1 MEAVEASVAASNGG
15 TLAARV
21 FYPRTL
27 GVPRTAPDLPR
38 AVAAACN
45 GACALVVHQYSVM
58 GGSQDLMRGI
68 AREFA
73 TRHGVVA
80 VTFNLRGVGGS
91 SGRCTLTGHGEADD
105 VADVGRWLEAAGFAR
120 ILLVCSS
127 AGAPIGGSALDR
139 VPAFTACVLR
149 VRAARALAWA
159 CGVCFAVR
167 RWRTRRAQSGTEC
180 AALTH
185 SAMVV
190 WGRTHARTH
199 IHTRRSYVALGYVF
213 GFWASILFGGH
224 YTAVLESTKPKL
236 FVQARTGNRHFCGC
250 VRSSRSCACRR
261 AALRGCRA
269 ARAPR
274 MSSRI
279 PARSSRRVRVRV
291 RQRRLHCARRLVAA
305 SHHPL
310 ARSLSRSL
318 YPAQWAVPKSK
329 SAVTETR
336 IIDGLG
342 HFQARAF
349 SHGTSRVLATHQA
362 QR

>member
-1 MEAVEASVAASNGG
+1 MEAVEASVPASNGG

-27 GVPRTAPDLPR
+27 GVPRAAPDLPR

-105 VADVGRWLEAAGFAR
+105 VADVGRWLQAAGFAR

-149 VRAARALAWA
+149 VRAARASASARAWA
-159 CGVCFAVR
+159 CGVLRGAGAQ
-167 RWRTRRAQSGTEC
+167 RRAKGHGQRS
-180 AALTH
+180 ALTH
-185 SAMVV
+185 CVLVV
-190 WGRTHARTH
+190 WSADAQTRAYTPQLCGARLRLRLLGVHPVRRPLHGGAGVHETEALRAGTHARGTFLRMRALITLTPAH
-199 IHTRRSYVALGYVF
+199 ALLCVA
-213 GFWASILFGGH
+213 
-224 YTAVLESTKPKL
+224 
-236 FVQARTGNRHFCGC
+236 
-250 VRSSRSCACRR
+250 
-261 AALRGCRA
+261 
-269 ARAPR
+269 
-274 MSSRI
+274 
-279 PARSSRRVRVRV
+279 
-291 RQRRLHCARRLVAA
+291 
-305 SHHPL
+305 
-310 ARSLSRSL
+310 
-318 YPAQWAVPKSK
+318 
-329 SAVTETR
+329 
-336 IIDGLG
+336 
-342 HFQARAF
+342 
-349 SHGTSRVLATHQA
+349 
-362 QR
+362 